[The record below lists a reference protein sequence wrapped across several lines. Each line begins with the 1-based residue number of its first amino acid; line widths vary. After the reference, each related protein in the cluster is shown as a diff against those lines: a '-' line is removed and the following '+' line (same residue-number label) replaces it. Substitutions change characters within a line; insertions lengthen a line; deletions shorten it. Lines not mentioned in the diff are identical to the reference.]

1 MKNFKKLQIWQQ
13 GMELVKEVYKLS
25 KSLPSSEKYGLTNQI
40 TRAAVSIPSNIA
52 EESSRNS
59 EKDYQHFLQIALGS
73 SFEVETQLL
82 IMQKLEMVPKQAVRL
97 VMDILIPEQKM
108 INSLISKLNQ

>member
-52 EESSRNS
+52 EGSSRNS
-59 EKDYQHFLQIALGS
+59 EKDYRRFLQIALGS
-73 SFEVETQLL
+73 SFEIETQLL
-82 IMQKLEMVPKQAVRL
+82 IMQDLKLVHEQVIYSDIEM
-97 VMDILIPEQKM
+97 LITEQKM
-108 INSLISKLNQ
+108 IISLISKLNQ

>member
-13 GMELVKEVYKLS
+13 GMELVKKVNKLS

-40 TRAAVSIPSNIA
+40 TRATVSIPSNIA
-52 EESSRNS
+52 EGSSRNS